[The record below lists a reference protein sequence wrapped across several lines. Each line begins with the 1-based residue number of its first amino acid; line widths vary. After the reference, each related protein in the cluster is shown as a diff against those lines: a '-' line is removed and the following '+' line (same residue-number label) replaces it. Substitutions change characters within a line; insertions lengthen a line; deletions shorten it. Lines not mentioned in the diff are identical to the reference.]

1 MANTQID
8 MRKIKQ
14 IFKLYSEGVSKRKIS
29 LIIGLSRNTTTK
41 YINFFKRYSL
51 TSYEVSAGN
60 AVKFTEVG
68 EIEFGVRRLKQ
79 HDEKITLRFSVSD
92 TGIGIPQEKQK
103 RIFDA
108 FTQEDSSVS
117 KKYGGTG
124 LGLTISNNLLNY
136 MGTNLLLESEVEKGS
151 VFYFD
156 IEVPYDIEDMKDD
169 EGDMGDIGRITE
181 QYYSKCWLI
190 KILNLKQRQTVSKLF
205 SY

>member
-1 MANTQID
+1 M
-8 MRKIKQ
+8 
-14 IFKLYSEGVSKRKIS
+14 
-29 LIIGLSRNTTTK
+29 
-41 YINFFKRYSL
+41 
-51 TSYEVSAGN
+51 
-60 AVKFTEVG
+60 
-68 EIEFGVRRLKQ
+68 
-79 HDEKITLRFSVSD
+79 KITLRFSVSD